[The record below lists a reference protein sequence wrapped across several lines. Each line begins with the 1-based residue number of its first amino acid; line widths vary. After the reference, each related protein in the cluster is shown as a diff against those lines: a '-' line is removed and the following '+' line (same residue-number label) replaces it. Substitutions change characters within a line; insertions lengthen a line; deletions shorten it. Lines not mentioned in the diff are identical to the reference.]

1 MVGGGRIESL
11 RLYQVS
17 VVALKLSSCGTQAYL
32 LLGKWVLGSPIRD
45 QTGVPRT
52 TRRILIHWTP
62 GRSQGLSSPYQ
73 CSVQTRSEHLP
84 SLLSESQGQMD
95 MGLWLLRRSFKI
107 KLITWILHGCGFQ
120 RFSSYSRVC
129 AKPDFNEKKKKN
141 WIYSVEWLRARAQ
154 QMLSLYSRTREPQ
167 IGTCILQLLKPELLE
182 AVLQTREAPAQRSLL
197 STKRSSERV
206 TGRKARGLQ
215 TEEIACKCQ
224 RFLSLLSCRRK
235 QISDIFSLSIQI

>member
-1 MVGGGRIESL
+1 MGCLFLSESEPVPLKLSVVLLCCTFRGEGNFLSSRPKVGGGRTESL

-62 GRSQGLSSPYQ
+62 GKSQGLSSPYQ

-95 MGLWLLRRSFKI
+95 MGLWPLRRSSEI
-107 KLITWILHGCGFQ
+107 KLITWILHGCGFL

-129 AKPDFNEKKKKN
+129 AKPDFNEKKKITHSNAHLLWGWQKDIEKKKPKKGEKGI
-141 WIYSVEWLRARAQ
+141 IYSDKHQLIYHCFVPCCLEKKD
-154 QMLSLYSRTREPQ
+154 SRTP
-167 IGTCILQLLKPELLE
+167 
-182 AVLQTREAPAQRSLL
+182 
-197 STKRSSERV
+197 
-206 TGRKARGLQ
+206 
-215 TEEIACKCQ
+215 
-224 RFLSLLSCRRK
+224 
-235 QISDIFSLSIQI
+235 